1 MYDEL
6 QRMGEEAVPVYS
18 RHWYIV
24 LLPRLEQGTP
34 KIQRRLVRLGGV
46 NLFDGVSKQSAL

>member
-6 QRMGEEAVPVYS
+6 QRMGEETILVYP
-18 RHWYIV
+18 RHCYIV

-34 KIQRRLVRLGGV
+34 TIQRRLVRLSAV
-46 NLFDGVSKQSAL
+46 NLFDGVSQQSAL